1 LLCTQIWGSYNMRLW
16 ERRYSHHLDDDF
28 TIAGSEA
35 DWSNAFWLVFVT
47 MTSVGYGDY
56 YPNTHLG
63 RVTAAVCVLLFT
75 LFISLFIGVVADEM
89 QLGSAQEKVYEY
101 ADAHANHQRVRQI
114 AAEVLTQFLR
124 AKATPDLKKKPWL
137 KPQWVHDMDV
147 KHRLARRSKVAPAQG
162 SPSGHRPRKT
172 PQTEKSMS
180 TMRIGGDAKID
191 RDELSGVSDY
201 LLDTF
206 KVKLDLHKRAVARG
220 LPTQY
225 ETQNNAMYDW
235 MKKSQER
242 EAALV
247 QMVEGICDKLGTPKP
262 APSPAKTRSA
272 KPVVQGEMVG

>member
-1 LLCTQIWGSYNMRLW
+1 
-16 ERRYSHHLDDDF
+16 
-28 TIAGSEA
+28 
-35 DWSNAFWLVFVT
+35 
-47 MTSVGYGDY
+47 
-56 YPNTHLG
+56 
-63 RVTAAVCVLLFT
+63 
-75 LFISLFIGVVADEM
+75 
-89 QLGSAQEKVYEY
+89 
-101 ADAHANHQRVRQI
+101 
-114 AAEVLTQFLR
+114 
-124 AKATPDLKKKPWL
+124 
-137 KPQWVHDMDV
+137 
-147 KHRLARRSKVAPAQG
+147 
-162 SPSGHRPRKT
+162 
-172 PQTEKSMS
+172 
-180 TMRIGGDAKID
+180 MRIGGDAKID

>member
-1 LLCTQIWGSYNMRLW
+1 
-16 ERRYSHHLDDDF
+16 
-28 TIAGSEA
+28 
-35 DWSNAFWLVFVT
+35 
-47 MTSVGYGDY
+47 
-56 YPNTHLG
+56 
-63 RVTAAVCVLLFT
+63 
-75 LFISLFIGVVADEM
+75 
-89 QLGSAQEKVYEY
+89 
-101 ADAHANHQRVRQI
+101 
-114 AAEVLTQFLR
+114 
-124 AKATPDLKKKPWL
+124 
-137 KPQWVHDMDV
+137 
-147 KHRLARRSKVAPAQG
+147 
-162 SPSGHRPRKT
+162 
-172 PQTEKSMS
+172 
-180 TMRIGGDAKID
+180 MRIGGDSKID